1 MPHQSEWDENAKN
14 VIILL
19 KKLLKDIAIDI
30 QHIGSTAIFSI
41 CAKPIIDIVVG
52 VQNVDSIMTYVEL
65 LKQYHILFHGE
76 VISGQKFFVIEN
88 KEMRSHHIHIV
99 KWNGTDWNNYLD
111 FRDYLNANLQKAII
125 YNDLKQ
131 KLAKQFSKD
140 RKSYTSNKQKM
151 IQQLLEEARVWKEKL
166 R

>member
-1 MPHQSEWDENAKN
+1 
-14 VIILL
+14 
-19 KKLLKDIAIDI
+19 
-30 QHIGSTAIFSI
+30 
-41 CAKPIIDIVVG
+41 
-52 VQNVDSIMTYVEL
+52 
-65 LKQYHILFHGE
+65 
-76 VISGQKFFVIEN
+76 
-88 KEMRSHHIHIV
+88 MRSHHIHIV

>member
-65 LKQYHILFHGE
+65 LKQHHILFHGE